1 MSGHVY
7 ACALALAV
15 LLVAP
20 PALAQRTGG
29 ELVFPVAAE
38 PGSYDAHQEDDA
50 DLIYQVAPF
59 YNTLLRAAPGD
70 RGGTKPQPALA
81 ESWSVSRDGRTYTF
95 RIRSGVRFH
104 DGSLLSARD
113 VKASFDK
120 IVFPPEGLRSPRKA
134 HYADVVAIESPDAS
148 TVVFR
153 LREPSSSFITRMMS
167 PYNFIYRADLLA
179 EDPRWYE
186 RRIMGTGPFT
196 LDEHAPGSHV
206 RGTRNTDY
214 WDTGKPYLDGFRAVL
229 IPRHAAR
236 VAAVRAGRVHVHF
249 GGVTPGERDI
259 LREALGDTLAVQESP
274 WNCALLVS
282 INHERRPFD
291 DRRVR
296 RALTLGLD
304 RHLGSQWLSRV
315 AIVKSVAGLLTPGSP
330 FATPPDAL
338 RALAGY
344 GSDIR
349 KARAQARRLL
359 DEASVPED
367 FSFTFTNRGVPM
379 PNEPL
384 GVWLVDQWRRLGL
397 KVELEVVEA
406 RRYDDRL
413 RAGTYEVAMDLHCGD
428 LVEPGLDLRKFL
440 STERSPGNFAR
451 YSDHILDSLYD
462 LQEREGEAVRRRQI
476 IREFERRLLDEEAHY
491 LVTLQWQRIV
501 PHVSTL
507 KGWTITPS
515 PTLNQTLD
523 TVWLEQ

>member
-7 ACALALAV
+7 ACTLALAV

-20 PALAQRTGG
+20 PTLAQRTGG

-38 PGSYDAHQEDDA
+38 PDSYDAHQEDSA

-59 YNTLLRAAPGD
+59 YNTLLRADPGD
-70 RGGTKPQPALA
+70 PGGTKPRPALA

-95 RIRSGVRFH
+95 RIRDGVRFH
-104 DGSLLSARD
+104 DGSPLAARD

-120 IVFPPEGLRSPRKA
+120 IIFPPDGLRSPRKA
-134 HYADVVAIESPDAS
+134 QYADVVAIEAPESS
-148 TVVFR
+148 TVIFR
-153 LREPSSSFITRMMS
+153 LRDPSRSFIARMMS

-179 EDPRWYE
+179 KDPHWYE
-186 RRIMGTGPFT
+186 GHIMGTGPFT
-196 LDEHAPGSHV
+196 LDEHVPGSHV

-214 WDTGKPYLDGFRAVL
+214 WDPGKPYLEGFRAVL

-236 VAAVRAGRVHVHF
+236 VAAVRGGRAHVHF
-249 GGVTPGERDI
+249 GGVTPGERDV
-259 LREALGDTLAVQESP
+259 LREALGEALTVQESP

-282 INHERRPFD
+282 INHQKKPFD

-304 RHLGSQWLSRV
+304 RHLASQWFSGI
-315 AIVKSVAGLLTPGSP
+315 AIVKSVAGVLTPGSP
-330 FATPPDAL
+330 FATPPEAL
-338 RALAGY
+338 QALAGY

-349 KARAQARRLL
+349 KARAEARRLL

-397 KVELEVVEA
+397 KVKLEVVEA
-406 RRYDDRL
+406 RSYDDRL
-413 RAGTYEVAMDLHCGD
+413 RAGAYEVAMDLHCGEV
-428 LVEPGLDLRKFL
+428 VEPGLDLRKFL
-440 STERSPGNFAR
+440 STERSPGNYAR
-451 YSDHILDSLYD
+451 YSDRILDSLFD
-462 LQEREGEAVRRRQI
+462 LQDREIDVARRRQI

-491 LVTLQWQRIV
+491 FTTLQWQRIV

-507 KGWTITPS
+507 KGWTVTPS